1 MRRAMI
7 LSLIAGTAALLWGS
21 AGAALA
27 GGGCHGGV
35 THGTDTTVVIANAC
49 FVATITSV
57 DPGATITF
65 VNKDPFVHNVTANTW
80 GHYDDLNPGDTFTA
94 TFDDPGIYPFACTYH
109 PGMSGAIVVGDG
121 TGAGNGSAVFVEENT
136 APPATKSR
144 VTSAAAE
151 TPGAS
156 WGWIAGAGVLGL
168 AAGSA
173 LTIGLTR
180 TRKTQPAG

>member
-1 MRRAMI
+1 MRRVTILAM
-7 LSLIAGTAALLWGS
+7 IAGTAALLWGS

-27 GGGCHGGV
+27 GGGCHGGA
-35 THGTDTTVVIANAC
+35 THGTDTTVVISGAC
-49 FVATITSV
+49 FHATITSV
-57 DPGATITF
+57 APGTTVTF
-65 VNKDPFVHNVTANTW
+65 LNKDPFAHNVTANTW
-80 GHYDDLNPGDTFTA
+80 GHFDDLNQGDTFEA
-94 TFDDPGIYPFACTYH
+94 TFEAPGIYPFACTYH

-121 TGAGNGSAVFVEENT
+121 SGAGNGSAVFVEENT

-144 VTSAAAE
+144 VASAADESA
-151 TPGAS
+151 GAS